1 MATFDKQFFYKIFIY
16 FKLKGVVYCFH
27 FICNLDELHRR
38 YDVFHKA
45 TFDRFRWTLSLNL
58 VNFPVILLPNMENL
72 WVILHLAQ
80 IICGSSLIISFLKIL
95 CDRFSNLFVH
105 DWRRVIMTLMFYL
118 LLMGLNNLTISH

>member
-16 FKLKGVVYCFH
+16 FKLKGGVYCFQ

-45 TFDRFRWTLSLNL
+45 TFDRFRGTLSLNL
-58 VNFPVILLPNMENL
+58 VSFLVILLPNMENL
-72 WVILHLAQ
+72 WVILHLAR